1 MSIYTLPITN
11 SHLSTTIDII
21 DQQISVKSSPSH
33 KHVQNLTIRSNSDF
47 YSPKLSITNLFNKF
61 PYLTYLQI
69 DTVLLIPPHITIC
82 STHLR
87 SLSICN
93 YSLLSCSQLLDYLPS
108 VRSLSITSSFCT
120 LLDIDSCLKPMLS
133 IVRLKMSIDSVD
145 TDNLSN
151 LSKYFPNVNEF
162 NLIIKKS
169 PDRSNDD
176 FRHYEKFDCFTK
188 DFIHLRYI
196 EIRLPIKKDYF
207 SLPNWMKTLDSSQA
221 MCTKSTD
228 GNSLIFKTWF

>member
-1 MSIYTLPITN
+1 M
-11 SHLSTTIDII
+11 
-21 DQQISVKSSPSH
+21 KSSPSH
-33 KHVQNLTIRSNSDF
+33 KHVQNLTIRSTTD
-47 YSPKLSITNLFNKF
+47 YCSPKLSITNLFNKF
-61 PYLTYLQI
+61 PYLTYLKI
-69 DTVLLIPPHITIC
+69 DTVLLVPPHITIC

-93 YSLLSCSQLLDYLPS
+93 YSLRSCCQLLDYLPS
-108 VRSLSITSSFCT
+108 VRSLSITSSHCT

-133 IVRLKMSIDSVD
+133 IVRLKISIGSVD

-151 LSKYFPNVNEF
+151 LAKHFPNVNEF

-176 FRHYEKFDCFTK
+176 FRHYEKFDSFTE

-196 EIRLPIKKDYF
+196 ELRLPIKQDYF
-207 SLPNWMKTLDSSQA
+207 SLPNWMKKLTANQA
-221 MCTKSTD
+221 ICAKSTD